1 MKKCLLVSIVVLA
14 VLAVTAG
21 LLGSQL
27 GRVQSKHNVQIAGD
41 GTGPIPTCRP
51 GTNCNPDDELRQIA
65 GDGTG
70 PIPTCRPGTNC
81 NPDDELRQIAGDGT
95 GPIPTCRPGTNCK
108 PDDDLRQIAGDGTG
122 PIPTCRP
129 GTNCKPD
136 DDLRQI
142 AAQAGD
148 VRVQL
153 EGLFGSNERFLA
165 ELS

>member
-51 GTNCNPDDELRQIA
+51 GTNC
-65 GDGTG
+65 
-70 PIPTCRPGTNC
+70 
-81 NPDDELRQIAGDGT
+81 
-95 GPIPTCRPGTNCK
+95 
-108 PDDDLRQIAGDGTG
+108 
-122 PIPTCRP
+122 
-129 GTNCKPD
+129 KPD

>member
-1 MKKCLLVSIVVLA
+1 MKMKKCLLVSFVVLA

-27 GRVQSKHNVQIAGD
+27 GRVQSRHNV
-41 GTGPIPTCRP
+41 
-51 GTNCNPDDELRQIA
+51 
-65 GDGTG
+65 
-70 PIPTCRPGTNC
+70 
-81 NPDDELRQIAGDGT
+81 QIAGDGT

-136 DDLRQI
+136 DELRQI
-142 AAQAGD
+142 AAQAAD